1 MHGQGTFKSDN
12 GDVFVGKFYAGKRK
26 EGRFT
31 YADTKDSYTGIF
43 ENNQLVRDK
52 YIYEW
57 AESGD
62 KYDG

>member
-12 GDVFVGKFYAGKRK
+12 GDVFVGKFYAGNRK
-26 EGRFT
+26 EGRLT
-31 YADTKDSYTGIF
+31 YADTGDSFTGIF
-43 ENNQLVRDK
+43 INNEPAKDK

-62 KYDG
+62 KYEG